1 MGKFYACMHACMH
14 ACIVRCSKVGLA
26 KCYGEVACMGK
37 FYAENL
43 CGKSMRKIYAENL
56 CGKSMHGEVL
66 CMHVC
71 MAQCA
76 AVRHSVR
83 AAGCGRQPQYCA
95 ASVLHRHSIATY
107 PQP

>member
-1 MGKFYACMHACMH
+1 MGKFYACMH

-56 CGKSMHGEVL
+56 CMGKFY
-66 CMHVC
+66 VC
-71 MAQCA
+71 MYAW
-76 AVRHSVR
+76 HSVL
-83 AAGCGRQPQYCA
+83 Q
-95 ASVLHRHSIATY
+95 
-107 PQP
+107 